1 MDVLND
7 YYPLYPENPDTA
19 GLSESELSENQEHIE
34 TLERL
39 NGGRK
44 RKKPLH
50 FDDFCLVHSDTLWYL
65 WCMINEFTQTHCS
78 PLLNRMDYPKF
89 CSVCY
94 DNSTKT

>member
-50 FDDFCLVHSDTLWYL
+50 FDDFCLVDFISIILTITPAKHEIKVSMKKMYLKTLATG
-65 WCMINEFTQTHCS
+65 CTE
-78 PLLNRMDYPKF
+78 
-89 CSVCY
+89 
-94 DNSTKT
+94 KT